1 VERHRRLTTE
11 PEETMTDAPNE
22 AGPTEEVIDAVTRLQ
37 QELDE
42 LMGGRDESSA
52 VESLDNA
59 VASLKEVEHRNV
71 SSVQLVA
78 L

>member
-1 VERHRRLTTE
+1 
-11 PEETMTDAPNE
+11 MTNTPNE
-22 AGPTEEVIDAVTRLQ
+22 PGPTEEVIDAVARLQ

-42 LMGGRDESSA
+42 LMGGQDENSA

-59 VASLKEVEHRNV
+59 VASLKEVEQRNV

>member
-1 VERHRRLTTE
+1 MEST
-11 PEETMTDAPNE
+11 PNE
-22 AGPTEEVIDAVTRLQ
+22 DVIDAVAQLQ
-37 QELDE
+37 QELDT
-42 LMGGRDESSA
+42 LMGQQEESSA